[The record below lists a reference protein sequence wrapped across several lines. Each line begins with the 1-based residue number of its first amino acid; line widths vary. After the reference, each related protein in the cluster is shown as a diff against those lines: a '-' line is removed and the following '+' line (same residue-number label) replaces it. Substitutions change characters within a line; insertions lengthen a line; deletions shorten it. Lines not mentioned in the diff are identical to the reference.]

1 MQEFICP
8 NGRMSVN
15 GVCPIFEGGDG
26 QIKDYQIPKKTFD
39 QKYDDIED
47 IEKEREKNNFFKFD
61 FEKETPSAKK
71 SAGNIISDNIEVYN
85 SFVEEKLGISSKAQ
99 NILRV
104 GTAFAT
110 GSLMPFV
117 IPFFGGAALKHSQNN
132 RIQNITNQ
140 DPQGDITT
148 IDPTTVQRRM
158 KIMSMQPTAED
169 IYRGGGP
176 GRDTSPSGPT
186 AQAGGFAS
194 DGGPVSNQT
203 GRGRV
208 GF

>member
-15 GVCPIFEGGDG
+15 GVCPIFEGGDR
-26 QIKDYQIPKKTFD
+26 QIDYQTPKKTFD

-47 IEKEREKNNFFKFD
+47 IEKEREKSGFFKFD

-71 SAGNIISDNIEVYN
+71 SASNIISDNIGAYN
-85 SFVEEKLGISSKAQ
+85 SFVEEKLGIPSKAQ
-99 NILRV
+99 NVLRV

-117 IPFFGGAALKHSQNN
+117 IPFLGGLALNNSENN

-148 IDPTTVQRRM
+148 INLQKAATGSSYSTGGIGTSAGASRDPAGT
-158 KIMSMQPTAED
+158 
-169 IYRGGGP
+169 GGGS
-176 GRDTSPSGPT
+176 RQATS
-186 AQAGGFAS
+186 AGATKTDRT
-194 DGGPVSNQT
+194 DGGW
-203 GRGRV
+203 GW
-208 GF
+208 